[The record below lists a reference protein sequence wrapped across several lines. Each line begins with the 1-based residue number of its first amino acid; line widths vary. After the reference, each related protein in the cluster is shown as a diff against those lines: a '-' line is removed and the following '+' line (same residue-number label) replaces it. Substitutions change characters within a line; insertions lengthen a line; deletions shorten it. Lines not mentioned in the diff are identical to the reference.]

1 MPEATARRVAR
12 NSALRAGGYLLGAG
26 LLFVVVV
33 VIARYLGVEGFGHYS
48 FVMAV
53 AGIFQLLADMGVRNI
68 VIRDLAVAP
77 ELVRDRL
84 AVARTLLVILS
95 LLSLLG
101 IAAVAWAIDVPLEV
115 RQSMLLAGVAVMT
128 TFYALGY
135 SAVLRAF
142 EHMDQDILGFVVHK
156 ALLLGLVWGVSRT
169 TWGLRGVFVATAVAN
184 LGLYLYYRTLVSR
197 RHGVTRLSR
206 DLAAAWALMAESFP
220 LGLAEVIRRLAWQVD
235 RLVLTALAGPVAVG
249 LFSTAYKFLEAAKPL
264 ADNLT
269 LPLFPLLSRLARES
283 RTAAFDTYARGLRI
297 FYALAVPAAVVLG
310 VLAER
315 IVTVLFGAAYR
326 PAATA
331 LVFMA
336 PVVVLMLP
344 TSLYGFLFT
353 ALGVQKRYTAC
364 VTAALVTNLSLD
376 LLLIPRWSYRGAAV
390 ATLAGESALF
400 LAGAFVLHRL
410 GAGWSAFT
418 LLWRP
423 VLAGAALVLACVLVR
438 GSHWSLLAAGTA
450 AGLAAYVLVLVLLGA
465 FTRGELAQAAQ
476 ALRARDTRV

>member
-1 MPEATARRVAR
+1 
-12 NSALRAGGYLLGAG
+12 
-26 LLFVVVV
+26 VVVV

-53 AGIFQLLADMGVRNI
+53 AGVFQLLADMGVRNI

-95 LLSLLG
+95 LLSLGG
-101 IAAVAWAIDVPLEV
+101 IALVAWTIDLPLEV
-115 RQSMLLAGVAVMT
+115 RQSLLLAGVAVMT

-142 EHMDQDILGFVVHK
+142 EHMDQDILGFVAHK
-156 ALLLGLVWGVSRT
+156 ALLLALVFAVSRT
-169 TWGLRGVFVATAVAN
+169 AWGLRGVFVATAIAN
-184 LGLYLYYRTLVSR
+184 AGLYLYYRTLVSR

-206 DLAAAWALMAESFP
+206 DLGAAWALMAESFP
-220 LGLAEVIRRLAWQVD
+220 LGVAEVVRRLAWQVD

-264 ADNLT
+264 AENLT
-269 LPLFPLLSRLARES
+269 LPLFPVLSRLARDS

-297 FYALAVPAAVVLG
+297 LYALAVPAAVVLA
-310 VLAER
+310 VLAEP
-315 IVTVLFGAAYR
+315 IVRLLFGPSYR

-331 LVFMA
+331 LALMA

-353 ALGVQKRYTAC
+353 ALGLQRRYTAC
-364 VTAALVTNLSLD
+364 VTAALVTNLGLD

-410 GAGWSAFT
+410 GGGWAPFA

-423 VLAGAALVLACVLVR
+423 AVAAVAPIVLCGLVRDRGWALVAV
-438 GSHWSLLAAGTA
+438 GTA
-450 AGLAAYVLVLVLLGA
+450 ASLAGYVVALVALGA
-465 FTRGELAQAAQ
+465 FTRAELAGAAQ
-476 ALRARDTRV
+476 ALRRGNASV